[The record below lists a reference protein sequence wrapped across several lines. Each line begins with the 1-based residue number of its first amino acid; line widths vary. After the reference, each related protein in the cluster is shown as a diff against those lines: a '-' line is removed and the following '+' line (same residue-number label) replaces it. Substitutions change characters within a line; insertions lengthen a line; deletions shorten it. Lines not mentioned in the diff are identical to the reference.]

1 MKHCTNLKQTNIFT
15 YWYAAA
21 FCQCPVQWCLY
32 CARYPAWNLE
42 YDSWGTQAK
51 NTRLPV
57 IDYSCQSDEASR
69 PKQANLVF
77 MSFLG
82 FPCGS
87 FVPHKPPENTPWTC
101 SKLPNI
107 FRSNQCSTDDQNKT
121 FEFSQSFL
129 LLCDFN
135 FVGRVPQ
142 RGKCGA
148 FCGGK
153 MLFFPHGRFPMG

>member
-1 MKHCTNLKQTNIFT
+1 M
-15 YWYAAA
+15 
-21 FCQCPVQWCLY
+21 QWCLY

-82 FPCGS
+82 FPWGS
-87 FVPHKPPENTPWTC
+87 FAPHKPPENTPQTC

-107 FRSNQCSTDDQNKT
+107 FRSNQCSTNYQNIA
-121 FEFSQSFL
+121 FEFYQSFL
-129 LLCDFN
+129 LLYDFN

-142 RGKCGA
+142 HGKCGA
-148 FCGGK
+148 FCWGE
-153 MLFFPHGRFPMG
+153 MLFFPHGCFPMG